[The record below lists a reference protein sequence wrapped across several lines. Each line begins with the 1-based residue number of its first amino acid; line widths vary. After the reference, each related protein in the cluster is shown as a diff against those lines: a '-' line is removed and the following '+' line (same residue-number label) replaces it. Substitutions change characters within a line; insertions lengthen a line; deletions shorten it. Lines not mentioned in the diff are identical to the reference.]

1 MKAAILADLHITDF
15 IGTVKQDV
23 LDWLAAK
30 LREAKPDLVVLIGD
44 MTAQGTDFQN
54 KRVLDFVDA
63 LALPWCSTPGNAEF
77 RTSRDNAQPWY
88 VAPPKGVP
96 ILLVDSS
103 DYNPPA
109 DDLRA
114 MAALSNNA
122 NYLLA
127 THVPPYEWPEDAQ
140 NALKAA
146 QERHA
151 ITAVIAGH
159 QHDDGADRLR
169 GLDPDKAAGGPP
181 MFELWDNDS
190 GAWRRSQIVMEE
202 ADVRTWPKA
211 EREALFA
218 QFGVAAMWEP
228 LETLESAMELKI
240 PHIELREGS
249 LPQLDERVLL
259 ARISKW
265 REACGKTLSLHL
277 PNLTPNDDGGKL
289 RASAERAVRLGCNRV
304 TLHVPAVT
312 AIEFPKFRKE
322 LIDNFLSRM
331 EPLLQSP
338 IDIGIENLHT
348 YTGKESDEQ
357 RNYGCTIAECR
368 EWIDTLRAA
377 TGNSRIGFH
386 FDIGHARNNRPFNS
400 AENLSDYYKE
410 LCPIANGCH
419 FHQVNPAPTDGDSG
433 NHTQFTGLYE
443 KFISLAGFFL
453 AWRKGQFAPN
463 PPIYLEIRGKGLGI
477 QNYIKLKEL
486 IVGK

>member
-30 LREAKPDLVVLIGD
+30 LCAVKPDIVILIGD
-44 MTAQGTDFQN
+44 MTALGNDFQN
-54 KRVLDFVDA
+54 RRVLDFVNG

-77 RTSRDNAQPWY
+77 RTSRENARPWY
-88 VAPPKGVP
+88 VAPPKGAP

-103 DYNPPA
+103 DYNPPVE
-109 DDLRA
+109 DLQA
-114 MAALSNNA
+114 MTALPDNA
-122 NYLLA
+122 NFLLA
-127 THVPPYEWPEDAQ
+127 THVPPYEWPEEAQ

-146 QERHA
+146 QERRA

-190 GAWRRSQIVMEE
+190 GAWRRSQVVMEE
-202 ADVRTWPKA
+202 ADVRAWPQA
-211 EREALFA
+211 EREALFSR
-218 QFGVAAMWEP
+218 FGVAAMWEP
-228 LETLESAMELKI
+228 LETLESAVELKI

-249 LPQLDERVLL
+249 LLQLDERVLL
-259 ARISKW
+259 AQISKW
-265 REACGKTLSLHL
+265 RDSCGETLSLHL

-289 RASAERAVRLGCNRV
+289 RASAERAVRMGCSRV

-312 AIEFPKFRKE
+312 AADFPKCASTLLNNFKE
-322 LIDNFLSRM
+322 RM
-331 EPLLQSP
+331 SPLLDKP

-348 YTGKESDEQ
+348 YAGKESDEQ

-368 EWIDTLRAA
+368 NWIDMLRRN
-377 TGNSRIGFH
+377 TGCPRIGFH

-419 FHQVNPAPTDGDSG
+419 FHQVNPAPTGGDSG
-433 NHTQFTGLYE
+433 NHTPFTGLYE

-453 AWRKGQFAPN
+453 AWRRGQFALN

-477 QNYIKLKEL
+477 QTYGKLQEL
-486 IVGK
+486 IK